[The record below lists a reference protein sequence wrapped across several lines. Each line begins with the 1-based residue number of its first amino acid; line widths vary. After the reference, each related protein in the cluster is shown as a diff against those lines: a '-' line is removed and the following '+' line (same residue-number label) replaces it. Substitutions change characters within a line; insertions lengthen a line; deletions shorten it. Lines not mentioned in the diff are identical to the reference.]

1 MAEGFAVVAEQ
12 LRAHARNVDAVR
24 DRFGAVKAASAHITQ
39 NGNAYGMLCSWMPA
53 VLESRHVRQNELIA
67 YVEENL
73 SLVAQ
78 RLLENA
84 EAYEEADRYAAD
96 SINAVTGEP
105 GWTR

>member
-1 MAEGFAVVAEQ
+1 MVVADQ
-12 LRAHARNVDAVR
+12 LRAHARNVDTLR

-39 NGNAYGMLCSWMPA
+39 NDAAYGMLCQWMPR
-53 VLESRHVRQNELIA
+53 VLESRHVRQDELCA

-78 RLLENA
+78 RLRQTA
-84 EAYEEADRYAAD
+84 DAYEEADRWAAD
-96 SINAVTGEP
+96 SMKRLTAEP